1 MRKKAIA
8 DFCEY
13 TLQKMLEFDVDFYFR
28 MLRMKGYEV
37 APRYDKSKK
46 LVGYTIGKN
55 ASVFKASEI
64 GRRFMASQLEATWKK
79 FHPEPTQ
86 VRVKPASPTV
96 TPSSRPSRHVTPKP
110 TSTQTKVQP
119 RVQAKPVPSFT
130 SFNIDTPIGSKAVEI
145 PNSVKD
151 IILNEAQVPEDN
163 DTATVENVA
172 HTAMLLFAA
181 YIDAA
186 KSMSESCGGGGG
198 SAPESGWGK
207 DKDEDERAYARR
219 CLKMAH
225 SMCKPK
231 PRQRSFHR

>member
-1 MRKKAIA
+1 MRKEEIK

-13 TLQKMLEFDVDFYFR
+13 TLQKMQEFDVDFYFK
-28 MLRMKGYEV
+28 MLRMKGYKV
-37 APRYDKSKK
+37 TPRYDKDKK

-79 FHPEPTQ
+79 LHPKPTQ

-96 TPSSRPSRHVTPKP
+96 TPSSRPSRPIAPMP
-110 TSTQTKVQP
+110 TSTQPKVQH
-119 RVQAKPVPSFT
+119 RVQSKPMPSFT
-130 SFNIDTPIGSKAVEI
+130 TFNIDTPIGSKAVEI
-145 PNSVKD
+145 PNSLKD
-151 IILNEAQVPEDN
+151 VFFNEAHVPDGN

-172 HTAMLLFAA
+172 HTAMLLFAG

-186 KSMSESCGGGGG
+186 TSMSESCGGGGG

-207 DKDEDERAYARR
+207 KDDEDEFAYAHR
-219 CLKMAH
+219 CLQMAH
-225 SMCKPK
+225 SMRKPK
-231 PRQRSFHR
+231 PRQRGFHR